1 MKRVAIVCNKD
12 KPNVTQ
18 LAGSIIQILKNWNMQ
33 PVADEWLSERLGEPN
48 DGMTPEQQVA
58 SSEAVIVLGGDGT
71 LLNVARLLARSNL
84 EIPVLGVNLGRF
96 GFLAEVTVPE
106 LHEALESL
114 REGDFETSDRNL
126 LLAEVLGEN
135 ATILSPALNEVV
147 LNRRLQGRLAV
158 ITLFIDGQWGTTHR
172 ADGLILSTTTG
183 STAHSMAAGGPIL
196 YPAINAWVV
205 TPICP
210 HTLGVRALVIP
221 DSAVVDMRSEQ
232 SEVELQITVD
242 GQEQYCLPAGHTLRI
257 RKHPAC
263 FKLITSKR
271 RTFYEI
277 LREKFN
283 WGDVWQMPSEKC

>member
-1 MKRVAIVCNKD
+1 MKRVAIVCNRD

-18 LAGSIIQILKNWNMQ
+18 LAESIARILRSWNIEPICDTWLATQLGQ
-33 PVADEWLSERLGEPN
+33 PCQE
-48 DGMTPEQQVA
+48 MTPEQQV
-58 SSEAVIVLGGDGT
+58 SCSEAVIVLGGDGT
-71 LLNVARLLARSNL
+71 LLNVARLLARAGL

-114 REGDFETSDRNL
+114 RDGNFQTSNRNL
-126 LLAEVLGEN
+126 LLAEILGEQETVL
-135 ATILSPALNEVV
+135 APALNEVV

-158 ITLFIDGQWGTTHR
+158 ITVFIDGEWGTTHR

-196 YPAINAWVV
+196 YPEIDAWVV
-205 TPICP
+205 TPICS

-221 DSAVVDMRSEQ
+221 DSAVVDLRSEQ
-232 SEVELQITVD
+232 SDVELQITVD
-242 GQEQYCLPAGHTLRI
+242 GQEQYCLPMGHTLRI
-257 RKHPAC
+257 KKHPLC

-283 WGDVWQMPSEKC
+283 WGDVWQMPTE